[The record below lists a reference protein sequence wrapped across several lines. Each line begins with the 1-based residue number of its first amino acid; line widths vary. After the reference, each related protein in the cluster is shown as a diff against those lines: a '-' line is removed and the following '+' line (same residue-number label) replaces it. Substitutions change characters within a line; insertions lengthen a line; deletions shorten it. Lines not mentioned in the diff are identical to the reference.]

1 MNTARQ
7 RTLRNRISCT
17 GIGLHT
23 GAAVAMTLHPA
34 LPDTGVVF
42 QRTDV
47 AAEHSQIPARWE
59 NLSGSL
65 LCTSIANGAGTT
77 ISTIEH
83 LMAAL
88 AGCAIDN
95 VLIELDGP
103 EVPIMD
109 GSAEPFVR
117 LVECAGMVEQAAP
130 RRVIRV
136 LKEIEVFDGARRAA
150 IEPSSDFV
158 VDLEIDFQNPAVAQQ
173 RREYRA
179 LDFSF
184 KEEFGRARTFG
195 FAEDASALRS
205 AGFARGGSLDNA
217 VVVDGTKILNDGGL
231 RYADEF
237 VRHKVL
243 DCIGDMYLAGGPI
256 LAKITG
262 VRSGHAMNHQLLR
275 ALFADPDAWAVEDAL
290 PAGFGPNADIL
301 AAATA

>member
-1 MNTARQ
+1 MNTTRQ
-7 RTLRNRISCT
+7 HTLRNRISCT
-17 GIGLHT
+17 GVGLHT
-23 GAAVAMTLHPA
+23 GAAVSMTLHPA

-42 QRTDV
+42 RRTDV
-47 AAEHSQIPARWE
+47 AASDSQVPARWE
-59 NLSGSL
+59 NLSGSM
-65 LCTSIANGAGTT
+65 LCTSIANAAGTT
-77 ISTIEH
+77 ISTTEH

-95 VLIELDGP
+95 ALVELDGP

-117 LVECAGMVEQAAP
+117 LMECAGMVEQAAA

-136 LKEIEVFDGARRAA
+136 LKDIEVFDGRRRAT
-150 IEPSSDFV
+150 IEPSGDFV
-158 VDLEIDFQNPAVAQQ
+158 VDLEIDFKNPAVAQQ

-205 AGFARGGSLDNA
+205 AGFARGGSLENA

-231 RYADEF
+231 RYDDEF

-243 DCIGDMYLAGGPI
+243 DCIGDMYLAGGP
-256 LAKITG
+256 LMAKITG

-275 ALFADPDAWAVEDAL
+275 ALFADPDAWAIEDAL
-290 PAGFGPNADIL
+290 PAGFGPDADLL